1 MTVSRKAR
9 RRSTPNSVAATQPLL
24 TTRTLVLLI
33 LAAAAGVAAVL
44 YPTWGQALPA
54 GLTVL
59 LAMHAI
65 TGK

>member
-1 MTVSRKAR
+1 MTVSSKAR
-9 RRSTPNSVAATQPLL
+9 RRSTPNSVTALPLL
-24 TTRTLVLLI
+24 TTRTLLLLVL
-33 LAAAAGVAAVL
+33 ASAAGVAAVL
-44 YPTWGQALPA
+44 FPTWGQALPA

>member
-1 MTVSRKAR
+1 MTAL
-9 RRSTPNSVAATQPLL
+9 PLL
-24 TTRTLVLLI
+24 TTRTLLLLVL
-33 LAAAAGVAAVL
+33 ASAAGVAAVL
-44 YPTWGQALPA
+44 FPTWGQALPA

>member
-1 MTVSRKAR
+1 M
-9 RRSTPNSVAATQPLL
+9 
-24 TTRTLVLLI
+24 LLI